1 MKWVVMAIVV
11 SIAGYTFLTLHY
23 RKTAPA
29 YRPYEDMKSRM
40 NTRRLIDAGFQ
51 RVALATG
58 RPADLALTRNTALP
72 APGGLPPALGATLI
86 SPPRLP
92 AEILDVQAPS
102 IGQSREAY
110 PINCRCRVADDRH
123 QLGSAELYV
132 KTGEIIITPDF
143 EQLATGLETR
153 SRDSV
158 VTLTIPAG
166 ALKPG
171 NYRVTLVGERSSR
184 AWSVELK

>member
-1 MKWVVMAIVV
+1 MRWVVLAIVV
-11 SIAGYTFLTLHY
+11 SITVYTYLTLHY

-29 YRPYEDMKSRM
+29 YRPYEDMKNRM

-51 RVALATG
+51 RIPLGTG

-72 APGGLPPALGATLI
+72 APGGLPAALGSTLI
-86 SPPRLP
+86 STPRLP
-92 AEILDVQAPS
+92 ADILDVQAPS
-102 IGQSREAY
+102 VGQSREAY
-110 PINCRCRVADDRH
+110 HIICRCRVADDRH

-132 KTGEIIITPDF
+132 KSDEVIITPDF
-143 EQLATGLETR
+143 EQLASGLETR

-158 VTLTIPAG
+158 VTFTIPAG

-171 NYRVTLVGERSSR
+171 NYRVTLVGEHSSR
-184 AWSVELK
+184 AWSVELR